1 MATNEP
7 EDRVAEELERQ
18 LQLAITAAA
27 IAVQR
32 AVAARRE
39 ALLQA
44 ERESQARAQVVRA
57 ELAREQA
64 IAEAEIQAVFDHAWW
79 ERATPQDAA
88 SMWEQ
93 AAQWQEL
100 GSPDSARTFH
110 EATERIN
117 SEASKRWGVDVTELV
132 ALAELQELDR
142 TYEAAV
148 EEREHLSR
156 KPEAAVPAEQLDA
169 LDTHVETL
177 AAQREGLAQTVG
189 AAASSATPGDV
200 GQQPAEQ
207 SRSDVPAREGFDS
220 QGRRTRL
227 GEDLRQAGVPEDAVE
242 ARTLADTG
250 QAHEA
255 AEAVRRTPMAGRP
268 TARAGRRAHTRRA
281 QRQR

>member
-39 ALLQA
+39 ALVQA
-44 ERESQARAQVVRA
+44 ERESQARAQAAGA

-64 IAEAEIQAVFDHAWW
+64 IAEAQIQAVFDHAWW

-100 GSPDSARTFH
+100 GSPDSARTFE

-117 SEASKRWGVDVTELV
+117 NEASKRWGVDVTQLV

-142 TYEAAV
+142 TYETAV
-148 EEREHLSR
+148 DERERLTAAQQEPT
-156 KPEAAVPAEQLDA
+156 PELAELDA
-169 LDTHVETL
+169 KQVAAL
-177 AAQREGLAQTVG
+177 AAGRADPTEANVSQTPSG
-189 AAASSATPGDV
+189 QASSQESGAPAQQLAATGEPS
-200 GQQPAEQ
+200 E
-207 SRSDVPAREGFDS
+207 RFDS
-220 QGRRTRL
+220 PERRKRV
-227 GEDLRQAGVPEDAVE
+227 GEGLRQAGVPEDAVE
-242 ARTLADTG
+242 ARTLADIG
-250 QAHEA
+250 QGHEA
-255 AEAVRRTPMAGRP
+255 AEAVRHAPMAGRP
-268 TARAGRRAHTRRA
+268 TARSAGRAHTRPSR
-281 QRQR
+281 RHR